1 MDIEVSE
8 KAESDLDSMD
18 PNLRKIFLKHMEK
31 IKEMPPRRH
40 MRFGLPFFVEDVSR
54 QSRLIYF
61 IKDQTIFILRCFQSH
76 KEYER
81 WYLSFK

>member
-40 MRFGLPFFVEDVSR
+40 MRFGLPF
-54 QSRLIYF
+54 LL
-61 IKDQTIFILRCFQSH
+61 KM
-76 KEYER
+76 
-81 WYLSFK
+81 